1 MPRIVSLASAHAST
15 SAVLAA
21 GLVRVEARFR
31 DQLDTPIRPVAELC
45 EHVERYRGKMLRP
58 TLVIL
63 SGLAAN
69 TALVEPNDDH
79 IVVAAVIE
87 MIHMATLVH
96 DDVLDDASV
105 RRGGDTVNKCK
116 GNEAAIILGDYLLSK
131 SFHLCSTLDTQ
142 RTALRVGEVTSI
154 VCEGEML
161 QLAQRGDFDLGE
173 PAYFNIIRRKTAAL
187 IALACE
193 LGASHADAPRAI
205 VQRLSDFGDKIGTAF
220 QIQDDLLDL
229 VGDEPVVGKS
239 LGKDLDKGKLTLP
252 LIHHLSRLDS
262 ARRAATIERLKSGA
276 STPAERAAL
285 ARDLEATGSIRFAR
299 EKAKDLVSQAKSL
312 LSPLDDS
319 RARAALLSLADAV
332 ITRTF

>member
-1 MPRIVSLASAHAST
+1 MPAIVSLASAHVST

-21 GLVRVEARFR
+21 GLARVEAKFR

-69 TALVEPNDDH
+69 AVLAEPNDDH
-79 IVVAAVIE
+79 VTVAAVIE

-96 DDVLDDASV
+96 DDVLDDAAV

-142 RTALRVGEVTSI
+142 HTALRVGEVTSI

-161 QLAQRGDFDLGE
+161 QLAQRGDFALSE
-173 PAYFNIIRRKTAAL
+173 ASYFDIIRRKTAAL

-193 LGASHADAPRAI
+193 LGALHAGAPGQT
-205 VQRLSDFGDKIGTAF
+205 VQRLAGFGDKVGTAF

-229 VGDEPVVGKS
+229 VGEEPVVGKS
-239 LGKDLDKGKLTLP
+239 LGKDLAKGKLTLP
-252 LIHHLSRLDS
+252 LIHHLARLS
-262 ARRAATIERLKSGA
+262 SPNRADTIARLKRGA
-276 STPAERAAL
+276 STPIERAAL
-285 ARDLEATGSIRFAR
+285 ARELESTGSIRYAR
-299 EKAKDLVSQAKSL
+299 TTAESLVSQAKL
-312 LSPLDDS
+312 LLEPLDES
-319 RARAALLSLADAV
+319 PATGALQSLADAV
-332 ITRTF
+332 ITRAF